1 MQPIRSRLKAP
12 LHSFNQLDH
21 DLSTFQCQGSEAEKI
36 ETVPAPPRTRAQ
48 RTITLSNGSDPNS
61 KNFTTLILERR
72 SIEGRHAGSE
82 FSVEVWLREGLE
94 AFIHRVDVDRVP
106 VPAGHLPVC
115 MGMNAALD
123 LGCHLARDFI
133 DAKHL

>member
-1 MQPIRSRLKAP
+1 MQPPRSRLNAS

-36 ETVPAPPRTRAQ
+36 ETAATAPRTRDQ
-48 RTITLSNGSDPNS
+48 RTITPPNGHDPVS
-61 KNFTTLILERR
+61 KSFTTLILEKR
-72 SIEGRHAGSE
+72 SIEGRHDGSE
-82 FSVEVWLREGLE
+82 FSVEVWLREGSE
-94 AFIHRVDVDRVP
+94 AFIHRVDVDRIP